1 MTAMTTA
8 TTYQDVGFLGLGAL
22 GSPIAANLLASSV
35 KLAVWNRTPGK
46 ADALVAQGATLAR
59 EPAQAITRGGIVF
72 TILWDDA
79 SLEDIAGHPAFLG
92 ALGPGGVHVSMTTVT
107 PATARRM
114 AELHARHGSAYV
126 EAPIFGVPT
135 QAVARQL
142 IVCLAGPAAAKARV
156 RPLLEAMGG
165 ERVVDFGEQIGAGTA
180 TKLVGNF
187 MIISGFVA
195 MREAFDVLQ
204 KSGVD
209 PKPTFDLLTTTLFAT
224 PSHKRYAEAL
234 VRGVRPTSAIPR
246 KDIGLFE
253 RFAEA
258 VGADAS
264 LAEEVRTILERE

>member
-1 MTAMTTA
+1 MTTA